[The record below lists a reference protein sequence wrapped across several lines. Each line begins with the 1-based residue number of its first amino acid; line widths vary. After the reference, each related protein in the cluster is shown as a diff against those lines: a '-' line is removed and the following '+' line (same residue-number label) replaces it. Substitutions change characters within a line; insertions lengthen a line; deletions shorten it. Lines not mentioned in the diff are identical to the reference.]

1 MSSADCITTRI
12 AYFVIDIGKNVHWLA
27 AYAGPRLAPVIAPQ
41 KVRANLAGFE
51 QVAERLQEML
61 TGGQFDTVV
70 MGHEPT
76 GIYHEAFSRALQA
89 RFGHYATARTPPWLE
104 YRFVNPYQVKQARQR
119 RVGRN
124 RKTDQLDLAAIAHCL
139 ADGAGVPPYLPS
151 AADLPF
157 RLWGAR
163 LRQLSRA
170 QRQLTHRLLTALDQL
185 WPGALVD
192 VRRFRQAHPELEPPV
207 PLVLSEPLER
217 RLIQALLTH
226 APDPHQIRRM
236 TRAQLIALLRQQVG
250 RGGPATADRILA
262 CARDALLPP
271 PEITAVLARQVQAD
285 FAFYQNLA
293 ERLAQLKAEAEQLLP
308 GSSAAVLT
316 SVPGLTPYLAARY
329 LAGIGQ
335 ATRFDS
341 AAQVWSLAGLDPL
354 SADSGDTR
362 RAGHISKKGDPAFRD
377 TLYLL
382 GFQTSQAC
390 PPIALAKAR
399 ALERGLGFTG
409 AVLHAAHKAN
419 RLCWHLLIHQ
429 EPYQPPRH

>member
-1 MSSADCITTRI
+1 MSTADYITTRI
-12 AYFVIDIGKNVHWLA
+12 AYFVLDIGKNVHWLA
-27 AYAGPRLAPVIAPQ
+27 AYAGPRLEPLLPPQ
-41 KVRANLAGFE
+41 KVRANQAGFDH
-51 QVAERLQEML
+51 VAHHLQAVL
-61 TGGQFDTVV
+61 TSGQFDTIVL
-70 MGHEPT
+70 GHEPT

-89 RFGHYATARTPPWLE
+89 RFGPYTLASTPPWLE

-119 RVGRN
+119 RLGRN

-139 ADGAGVPPYLPS
+139 ADGAGVPPYLPT

-163 LRQLSRA
+163 LRQLSHA

-192 VRRFRQAHPELEPPV
+192 VRRFCQAHPELEPPV

-217 RLIQALLTH
+217 QLIQALLTQ

-236 TRAQLIALLRQQVG
+236 TRAQVIALLRHQVG
-250 RGGPATADRILA
+250 RGGPKTADRILA

-285 FAFYQNLA
+285 FAFYQHLA
-293 ERLAQLKAEAEQLLP
+293 ERLNQLKAEAEQLVP
-308 GSSAAVLT
+308 PSSAAVLI
-316 SVPGLTPYLAARY
+316 SVPGVTPYLAARY

-341 AAQVWSLAGLDPL
+341 AGQVWALAGFDPL
-354 SADSGDTR
+354 SADSGDR
-362 RAGHISKKGDPAFRD
+362 RRVGQISKKGDPAFRD

-390 PPIALAKAR
+390 PAIAVAKAR

-419 RLCWHLLIHQ
+419 RLCWHLLLHQ
-429 EPYQPPRH
+429 EPYQPPRR